1 VEKKTTSHV
10 GLYLGIVV
18 MRSAEIFYHE
28 KQVEGLIQWNEEY
41 NVSDENIGSVLT
53 LYIFIIYFF
62 PLPLGYSQA
71 AAFN

>member
-1 VEKKTTSHV
+1 VEKKTVSHV
-10 GLYLGIVV
+10 GLYLEIAV

-41 NVSDENIGSVLT
+41 NVSDENIGSVLA

-62 PLPLGYSQA
+62 PLSLGHSQA
-71 AAFN
+71 ATFN